1 MSLILT
7 DDQLKQLAPH
17 CPAVKRQAMVPIVN
31 STMQRFKLDTYL
43 RASAWLAT
51 LMVESGEFRYNEELD
66 SGAAYEGRKDL
77 GNTQPGD
84 GRKFK
89 GHGRIQITGRDAHQ
103 KCGDYFGVD
112 LIANPL
118 LLTEEPLATDS
129 AGWFWCEYKSGM
141 NDLADSRKF
150 LATQI
155 KVNGRNKK
163 TGLPNGWEERKA
175 YYERAL
181 RLLPEDDAAPQSDTD
196 HGDVL
201 ANVTAGV
208 AGVAETSETPGTP

>member
-1 MSLILT
+1 MSLTLT
-7 DDQLKQLAPH
+7 DDQLKQLAPN
-17 CPAVKRQAMVPIVN
+17 CPAAKRQTMIPIVN
-31 STMQRFKLDTYL
+31 STMQRFQLDTYL
-43 RASAWLAT
+43 RACAWLAT
-51 LMVESGEFRYNEELD
+51 LMVESGEFKYQEEIA

-89 GHGRIQITGRDAHQ
+89 GHGRIQITGRDAHK

-112 LIANPL
+112 LIANPRL
-118 LLTEEPLATDS
+118 LCEEPLATES

-141 NDLADSRKF
+141 NSLADSRNF

-163 TGLPNGWEERKA
+163 TGLPNNWPERKA

-181 RLLPEDDAAPQSDTD
+181 RLLPEDSAAPQNDTD
-196 HGDVL
+196 HGDV
-201 ANVTAGV
+201 VV
-208 AGVAETSETPGTP
+208 AAEPKVESGIEGIQ